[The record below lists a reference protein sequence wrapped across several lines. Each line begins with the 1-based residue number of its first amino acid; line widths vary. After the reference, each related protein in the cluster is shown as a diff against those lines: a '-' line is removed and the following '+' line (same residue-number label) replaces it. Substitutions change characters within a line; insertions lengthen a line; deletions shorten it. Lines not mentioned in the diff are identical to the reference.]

1 MKNVLYLFNFNKDS
15 NFSVSLSLVNHL
27 KTKNAKVYVENEE
40 FAKIANL
47 EVIDEKHLNS
57 VDFMIV
63 LGGDGTLFRNAK
75 NYASYEFPIL
85 GINMGRVGALT
96 QTELHDFE
104 RVVDKAL
111 NDDYTVEHNLAL
123 TGTIYKGDEKIRE
136 FLIFNDVN
144 VHRGSLINPIAI
156 ELAVNNSICSK
167 MYADGMLVATPVGST
182 AYNLSAG
189 GPLLSHRSKCYV
201 ATPIASQCRSFTS
214 LVVNENDVMTIRVC
228 DSVGEVYVYLDGA
241 IRYPLEKD
249 EYIEIKKSECCLNL
263 IIVNKDDSLY
273 DAMYRRMSSK

>member
-27 KTKNAKVYVENEE
+27 KTKNVKVYVENEE

-111 NDDYTVEHNLAL
+111 NDDYTVEHNLTCASS
-123 TGTIYKGDEKIRE
+123 
-136 FLIFNDVN
+136 FLIKRLATALFSIDKQYNSNNLIQYYNENLTNYPTIVPIVNDNSTTLVWDN
-144 VHRGSLINPIAI
+144 AITEI
-156 ELAVNNSICSK
+156 ELYGNGL
-167 MYADGMLVATPVGST
+167 YA
-182 AYNLSAG
+182 
-189 GPLLSHRSKCYV
+189 K
-201 ATPIASQCRSFTS
+201 TS
-214 LVVNENDVMTIRVC
+214 LLTEKLNGYMGMVQDFGGRIKA
-228 DSVGEVYVYLDGA
+228 YLDPARNLQMNIGDKIKTKFKVE
-241 IRYPLEKD
+241 IR
-249 EYIEIKKSECCLNL
+249 C
-263 IIVNKDDSLY
+263 
-273 DAMYRRMSSK
+273 